1 MLKFGGI
8 SPGFMIFYCVCD
20 YCCGDGRLMVCAWLV
35 LVECARDVDSQLI
48 REDGLFGSHRSEAA
62 LPSPSPL
69 LSRRCHSPDILIDT
83 VWVNRISPISCHISA
98 FPSPHVSNFA
108 ERPTQRCPYMR
119 PLIALS
125 TNPMSRYSAAVDCT
139 KQCCLTLQ
147 ATHRET
153 RSHTNWTEKDQTS
166 TVLSFFF

>member
-108 ERPTQRCPYMR
+108 GRWSPYLRTRWAVIRPRS
-119 PLIALS
+119 IALS
-125 TNPMSRYSAAVDCT
+125 SVVLHCKPHTERQEV
-139 KQCCLTLQ
+139 TLIGLKRIRQ
-147 ATHRET
+147 ALF
-153 RSHTNWTEKDQTS
+153 W
-166 TVLSFFF
+166 VFFFNRRGQ